1 METLNAIRE
10 DLEARQKRL
19 LTRLGKINSHLRQES
34 GPLNADWKE
43 QAQELENEEV
53 LQALDAHGREELEKI
68 ILALARMDAG
78 TYGLCGE
85 CDDKIGE
92 RRLKAMPY
100 TRLCIDCATEAE
112 KKK

>member
-1 METLNAIRE
+1 
-10 DLEARQKRL
+10 
-19 LTRLGKINSHLRQES
+19 
-34 GPLNADWKE
+34 
-43 QAQELENEEV
+43 
-53 LQALDAHGREELEKI
+53 GREELEKI
-68 ILALARMDAG
+68 TLALARMDAG
-78 TYGLCGE
+78 TYGLCNE